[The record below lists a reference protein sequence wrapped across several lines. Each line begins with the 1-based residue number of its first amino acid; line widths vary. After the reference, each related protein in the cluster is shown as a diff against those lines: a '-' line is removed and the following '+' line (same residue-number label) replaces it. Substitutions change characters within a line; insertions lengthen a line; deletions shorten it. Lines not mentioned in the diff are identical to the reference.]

1 MKLFK
6 FIKAN
11 IFYVLLLGLFLRL
24 LLSFF
29 GTLELDFNTFLAWS
43 HRLVEVGPKS
53 FYLAWSDYLPGYLY
67 TLWFL
72 GKINILPFLQV
83 VVYKL
88 PAIFADLGSGYLIYK
103 IVGKTKSEKVAL
115 LTCCLYIFNPAV
127 FANST
132 LWGQVD
138 SIPSFLGLLTIY
150 LVNKSLLL
158 SAFFLALG
166 TSIKPQMALVALV
179 VLFIFVRDK
188 WKISRVLGYILIGFF
203 IFCGLFLPFT
213 TLANLPGFII
223 ERSMTT
229 LNQYPYTSVNAFS
242 FWGLFGFWQ
251 KDVGKIPPSVV
262 GYILTAVFS
271 FVASIKLLKTKN
283 GEYPLLAITY
293 LAGFIFFTR
302 MHERHLLAA
311 LAPVVISSSL
321 WGEVIFAYGV
331 LSLTYI
337 ANLYYSYVWI
347 TDDFKEV
354 FSSGLTRLAI
364 LANLASLGYLFW
376 FAVKG
381 KIKKVNVVETFLGK
395 LENLS
400 LSPEKVVIKFPKI
413 ALSKS
418 QTRKWLWAIIIFA
431 FVTRVG
437 WLNSPKSEYF
447 DEVYHAFTAKLV
459 LHSDPKAWEWWNPNP
474 EGFAYEWTHPPLAKL
489 GMALGM
495 KIFGETPFG
504 WRFPGAVLG
513 VVSVFLVYKIAK
525 ALFDDEPLALMSAA
539 IFSLDGLT
547 LTMSRIGMN
556 DMYLL
561 TFVLASVY
569 FFLKNKDF
577 TSAVMF
583 GLAISSKWSAVW
595 AVPVIGILFL
605 VIRKKF
611 SPSLIWFFVLPP
623 IVYVLSY
630 FQIFLTGHN
639 FEIFV
644 GVQKQMWWYHTNLVA
659 THSYTS
665 SWWSWPLD
673 IRPVYLYTSD
683 EVGGWVARIYNIGN
697 PIVFWFGLLSV
708 ATSLIYSFLEKN
720 KRLAAIVFSY
730 FIFFVPWAASPRIM
744 FFYHYLPSLPFLAI
758 ATGYVLR
765 RSSRKFTLGV
775 FTLCLLVFIYFYPHW
790 AGLQIPLW
798 LDRSYYWFSS
808 WR

>member
-1 MKLFK
+1 MKSFK

-11 IFYVLLLGLFLRL
+11 IFYVLLLGLLFRL
-24 LLSFF
+24 TLSFF

-43 HRLVEVGPKS
+43 HRLVEVGPRS

-72 GKINILPFLQV
+72 GKINILPSLQV

-88 PAIFADLGSGYLIYK
+88 PAILADLGSGYLIYK
-103 IVGKTKSEKVAL
+103 IVKEIKNERLAL
-115 LTCCLYIFNPAV
+115 ITSCLYIFNPAI

-138 SIPSFLGLLTIY
+138 SIPSFFGLLTIY
-150 LVNKSLLL
+150 LVNRSLPL
-158 SAFFLALG
+158 SAIFLALG
-166 TSIKPQMALVALV
+166 TAIKPQMALVALV
-179 VLFIFVRDK
+179 VLFIFFRDK
-188 WKISRVLGYILIGFF
+188 WKTIRAFTYVLISFVV
-203 IFCGLFLPFT
+203 FCGLFLPFT
-213 TLANLPGFII
+213 TLANLPNFIV
-223 ERSMTT
+223 ERILTT

-251 KDVGKIPPSVV
+251 KDVGRIPPSVI
-262 GYILTAVFS
+262 GYALTILFS
-271 FVASIKLLKTKN
+271 VIASLKLLKVKH
-283 GEYPLLAITY
+283 GEYPLLAVTY
-293 LAGFIFFTR
+293 LAGYIFFTR

-321 WGEVIFAYGV
+321 WGEIVFAYGI
-331 LSLTYI
+331 LSLTYV

-347 TDDFKEV
+347 TDNFKTV
-354 FSSGLTRLAI
+354 FSPGLIKFAI
-364 LANLASLGYLFW
+364 LANIASLGYTIFII
-376 FAVKG
+376 VKG
-381 KIKKVNVVETFLGK
+381 KIKKVTIIERFLKK
-395 LENLS
+395 LENMS
-400 LSPEKVVIKFPKI
+400 LSPESTMIKFPKI

-418 QTRKWLWAIIIFA
+418 GARKWLWVIIIFA

-437 WLNSPKSEYF
+437 WLASPKSEYF
-447 DEVYHAFTAKLV
+447 DEVYHAFTAKLI

-495 KIFGETPFG
+495 KIFGETPLG
-504 WRFPGAVLG
+504 WRFPGAILG
-513 VVSVFLVYKIAK
+513 AVSVFLIYKIAK
-525 ALFDDEPLALMSAA
+525 ELFNDEPLALMSAA
-539 IFSLDGLT
+539 FFSLDGLT

-561 TFVLASVY
+561 TFVLASIY
-569 FFLKNKDF
+569 FFLKKKDF
-577 TSAVMF
+577 ASAVMF
-583 GLAISSKWSAVW
+583 GLAISSKWSAAW
-595 AVPVIGILFL
+595 AVPVFGILFL

-611 SPSLIWFFVLPP
+611 SPSLIWFFIIPP
-623 IVYVLSY
+623 VVYILSY
-630 FQIFLTGHN
+630 FQMFLTGHN

-659 THSYTS
+659 THPYTS

-673 IRPVYLYTSD
+673 VRPVYLYTSD
-683 EVGGWVARIYNIGN
+683 EVGGWVARIYNLGN

-720 KRLAAIVFSY
+720 KKLAAIVFSY
-730 FIFFVPWAASPRIM
+730 MVFFVPWAASPRIM

-758 ATGYVLR
+758 AAGYVLR
-765 RSSRKFTLGV
+765 RSTRRLRIGIFVAS
-775 FTLCLLVFIYFYPHW
+775 LLVFIYFYPHW
-790 AGLQIPLW
+790 AGIQIPLW
-798 LDRSYYWFSS
+798 LDKSYYWFSS